1 MENHMHQLPCIE
13 PSSYPNGQKTLR
25 MLARDA
31 QNPSAA
37 LVYWLGIAEPS
48 SEANFFE
55 ATRKH
60 GSLMQLVLPDERP
73 GVFVTRS
80 AIHTVEDCGVVKRLV
95 FKDQSSLDVRYRGS
109 CSDLCDA

>member
-1 MENHMHQLPCIE
+1 MRDVSYIE
-13 PSSYPNGQKTLR
+13 PSSFLVGQKTLR
-25 MLARDA
+25 MLMRDT

-48 SEANFFE
+48 FEANFFE
-55 ATRKH
+55 TTRKF

-73 GVFVTRS
+73 GVFVNRS
-80 AIHTVEDCGVVKRLV
+80 AVLTVQDCGVVKRLV
-95 FKDQSSLDVRYRGS
+95 FKDKSSLDVRYSGP